1 MKKLSL
7 IVIAAMV
14 TGMFSSAASA
24 ETVNT
29 KGMSADGLT
38 TYSYGFEDCKAG
50 TYTKNKNGIN
60 YHIPQDAGTE
70 FAVVKD
76 NDNKYFEIQ
85 QAVAGKYPSARIN
98 FVKTDA
104 TPLINSLADAKTYKV
119 KFRMRFIPTTA
130 NKTLNISL
138 GGLWQ
143 FTAYTSTYGIK
154 CNGGAKAAVEGA
166 KISYS
171 YKNDVTN
178 TTNNVFHDYEIDV
191 DKDKKTS
198 TFKIDGNV
206 IFENVPQYKDS
217 EGNETSFDSLLLSY
231 QALTGNT
238 AIDDIK
244 VIVTDDSVCSNADWE
259 NDKNI
264 DFEDFTV
271 GSIPASET
279 ENVGGFVNDKVEYK
293 DSFFSFINYS
303 YDSAD
308 PSNINK
314 FLTVTKTATG
324 KTMSVKRDISA
335 AVANYSEY
343 EISFKV
349 KNELATAE
357 SVALI
362 KDGDGSQAAGGTVVK
377 LTKSGTASYFDYST
391 GTGVETKV
399 DTSTHPKAVFTP
411 GAWVDVK
418 FRINKNTNKSDIY
431 IGDMATPVAKGVTA
445 NYKYDGG
452 TFVNSPQTS
461 ATGSVSIDDIVIT
474 PITEDDYVFTYM
486 AGSTDKSK
494 FTDGKVTAECKLS
507 QNVTKN
513 PLVLIGEFNAS
524 GELINVAVSNTL
536 NEETRTITAE
546 LSGVT
551 ALEGKCVKVMLWD
564 GETINP
570 IKRSVTLSPQIAQ

>member
-29 KGMSADGLT
+29 KGISADGLT
-38 TYSYGFEDCKAG
+38 TYSYGFEDCTATD
-50 TYTKNKNGIN
+50 TYTNNTNGI
-60 YHIPQDAGTE
+60 YYYAAG
-70 FAVVKD
+70 AKYVIRG
-76 NDNKYFEIQ
+76 NDGKYLEIQ
-85 QAVAGKYPSARIN
+85 QSNSGKYSDLRVNLA
-98 FVKTDA
+98 KTDA
-104 TPLINSLADAKTYKV
+104 APLINSLADAKTYKV
-119 KFRMRFIPTTA
+119 KFRMRLIPTVA
-130 NKTLNISL
+130 SKGLQMFL
-138 GGLWQ
+138 GGYWYFSVNQ
-143 FTAYTSTYGIK
+143 SGTTYSVQCYRSDGTK
-154 CNGGAKAAVEGA
+154 VSAVEGVIPTYA
-166 KISYS
+166 CNLDTK
-171 YKNDVTN
+171 DE
-178 TTNNVFHDYEIDV
+178 TTNQFHNYEIDV
-191 DKDKKTS
+191 DKEKKTS
-198 TFKIDGNV
+198 TFKIDGTV
-206 IFENVPQYKDS
+206 IFENVPQYKDY
-217 EGNETSFDSLLLSY
+217 SFDSLYLKY
-231 QALTGNT
+231 NALVGNT
-238 AIDDIK
+238 AIDDIR
-244 VIVTDDSVCSNADWE
+244 VIVTDNSVCSNAEWE
-259 NDKNI
+259 NDTNI

-314 FLTVTKTATG
+314 FLTVTKTSTE

-335 AVANYSEY
+335 AVTNYSEY

-349 KNELATAE
+349 KNELATAS

-391 GTGVETKV
+391 GKGVEKSI
-399 DTSTHPKAVFTP
+399 DTSVHPKAVFTQ
-411 GAWVDVK
+411 GEWTEVK

-431 IGDMATPVAKGVTA
+431 IGDMATPVATGVTA

-452 TFVNSPQTS
+452 TFVNSPQSS

-494 FTDGKVTAECKLS
+494 FTDGKVTAECKIS
-507 QNVTKN
+507 EKVTKN
-513 PLVLIGEFNAS
+513 PLVLIGEFDAS